1 MAFQGYLI
9 QIGGQSE
16 FFERYIV
23 CQTYQVTKKMLD
35 YGSFRDADG
44 VLKRNCL
51 DHVSYIIQFD
61 IKPCDNE
68 KLAEFMGAIKSNFSI
83 ARERKVSITFY
94 NAEDDNYITQDFYV
108 PDPDFKIDHI
118 DKDNIKIYFRQT
130 TIKFIGY

>member
-1 MAFQGYLI
+1 MSFQGYLI
-9 QIGGQSE
+9 KIGNQTT
-16 FFERYIV
+16 FFEHYIV

-44 VLKRNCL
+44 ILKRNCL

-61 IKPCDNE
+61 IKPCDNI
-68 KLAEFMGAIKSNFSI
+68 KLAEFMGAIKSNFTV
-83 ARERKVSITFY
+83 AKERKVPITFY
-94 NAEDDNYITQDFYV
+94 NAEDDNYISQDFYV

-118 DKDNIKIYFRQT
+118 EGNTVFFRQT